1 MAEQG
6 IIDRLRSQVDT
17 WWNDRRPVTEGHQE
31 TARETGVMLGLK
43 ALSQGAA
50 IALGNVASH
59 VFSLITVAMVF
70 WVWTTIPDPNNYQLI
85 SLALFGLF
93 ILAANVIVRRK

>member
-1 MAEQG
+1 MAQG
-6 IIDRLRSQVDT
+6 YQVEEVPDNVVTLPKPSLADRAML
-17 WWNDRRPVTEGHQE
+17 
-31 TARETGVMLGLK
+31 TGVMMGLK

-50 IALGNVASH
+50 IALSNIASH

-70 WVWTTIPDPNNYQLI
+70 WIWSTIPDPNNYQLI

>member
-1 MAEQG
+1 MANQG
-6 IIDRLRSQVDT
+6 FQVEEVPD
-17 WWNDRRPVTEGHQE
+17 NVVPLAKPSIADK
-31 TARETGVMLGLK
+31 AMITGVMMGLK

-50 IALGNVASH
+50 IALASIASH

-70 WVWTTIPDPNNYQLI
+70 WIWLSIHDPNNYQLV
-85 SLALFGLF
+85 SLAMFSLF

>member
-1 MAEQG
+1 MAQPGFQVEEIPDNVVQHPSLV
-6 IIDRLRSQVDT
+6 DR
-17 WWNDRRPVTEGHQE
+17 
-31 TARETGVMLGLK
+31 AMITGVTLGLK

-50 IALGNVASH
+50 IAIANMASH
-59 VFSLITVAMVF
+59 LFSLITVAMVF
-70 WVWTTIPDPNNYQLI
+70 WIWSSIPDPNNYQLI